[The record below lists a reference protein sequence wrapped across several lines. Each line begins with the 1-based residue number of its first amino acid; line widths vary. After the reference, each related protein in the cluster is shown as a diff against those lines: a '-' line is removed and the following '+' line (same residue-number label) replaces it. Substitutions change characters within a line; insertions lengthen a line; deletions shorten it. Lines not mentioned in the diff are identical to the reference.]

1 MVLQLTANARRL
13 SSAGPGDGAPWRLRA
28 AWLLAAAL
36 VVLAA
41 CAPAAGGRPVPAVTA
56 AAVPVTG
63 VPVALAPTSAPAV
76 QVETVK
82 YAAGTSVSSA
92 GVFIGIER
100 GYYREVGLEIE
111 IVPFSNAAEMIQ
123 PIAASQVDVANA
135 DTGAGIFNALA
146 RGLPLR
152 FVADGNHTEPG
163 HSSLAWVVRKDL
175 VDSGAI
181 RDLPDLRGKRLS
193 PIARGS
199 LVDSLGYR
207 TLARAGLQ
215 PSDVEIEYVTFT
227 DVLPAL
233 ANQALDAAILNEP
246 LVTSVVEQGLGVRW
260 RGMDDLFGTF
270 QSTLIIYSPTMTT
283 QRQDVGRRFMV
294 GYLRSLRDYQ
304 DAFNDG
310 RDLDA
315 VIAILTKY
323 TAIKDPAVYRKIVVP
338 AFDPNGQMNVQSIKD
353 LQQWYVDNGFVQTP
367 VALDAFFDTSY
378 LDHALGSVGRR

>member
-1 MVLQLTANARRL
+1 MSQSTRRL
-13 SSAGPGDGAPWRLRA
+13 SRRRFVLGAGAPG
-28 AWLLAAAL
+28 LLVAAL
-36 VVLAA
+36 LAA
-41 CAPAAGGRPVPAVTA
+41 CAPAAGGRPAPTAGTA
-56 AAVPVTG
+56 AAPT
-63 VPVALAPTSAPAV
+63 TSAPAV
-76 QVETVK
+76 AAPTSAAAAQTETIK

-175 VDSGAI
+175 IDSGAV
-181 RDLPDLRGKRLS
+181 RELPDLRGRKVS

-215 PSDVEIEYVTFT
+215 PSDVEIEYVTFA

-233 ANQALDAAILNEP
+233 GNQALDAAILNEP
-246 LVTSVVEQGLGVRW
+246 LVTSAVEQGLGVRW

-270 QSTLIIYSPTMTT
+270 QSTLIIYSPTMVT
-283 QRQDVGRRFMV
+283 QRQDAGRRFMV

-304 DAFNDG
+304 DAFNG
-310 RDLDA
+310 GKDLDA
-315 VIAILTKY
+315 VLAILTKY

-338 AFDPNGQMNVQSIKD
+338 AFDTNGQMNAQSIKD
-353 LQQWYVDNGFVQTP
+353 LQQWYVENGFVQTP
-367 VALDAFFDTSY
+367 VALDEYFDTSY
-378 LDHALGSVGRR
+378 LEHALGVVGRR

>member
-1 MVLQLTANARRL
+1 MAFQPALNDWLPIAVAVRASVCGALPAV
-13 SSAGPGDGAPWRLRA
+13 GPLV
-28 AWLLAAAL
+28 AAL
-36 VVLAA
+36 LLAA
-41 CAPAAGGRPVPAVTA
+41 CAPAAGGRPAVVATATA
-56 AAVPVTG
+56 APATSAP
-63 VPVALAPTSAPAV
+63 AAAPTSAPAAGP
-76 QVETVK
+76 ETIK

-92 GVFIGIER
+92 GVFIGIDR

-175 VDSGAI
+175 VDSGAV
-181 RDLPDLRGKRLS
+181 RELPDLRGRKLS

-246 LVTSVVEQGLGVRW
+246 LVTSAVEQGLGVRW

-270 QSTLIIYSPTMTT
+270 QGTLIIYSPTMVT
-283 QRQDVGRRFMV
+283 QRQDAGRRFMV
-294 GYLRSLRDYQ
+294 GYLRSLRDYL
-304 DAFNDG
+304 DAFNG
-310 RDLDA
+310 GKDLDA
-315 VIAILTKY
+315 VLAILTKY

-338 AFDPNGQMNVQSIKD
+338 AFDANGQMNPQSIKD
-353 LQQWYVDNGFVQTP
+353 LQQWYVENGFVQTP
-367 VALDAFFDTSY
+367 VALDEFFDTSY
-378 LDHALGSVGRR
+378 LEHALGIVGRR

>member
-1 MVLQLTANARRL
+1 MKDWFVCVVAAR
-13 SSAGPGDGAPWRLRA
+13 AGAWRAILVVA
-28 AWLLAAAL
+28 LLLAAL
-36 VVLAA
+36 LLAA
-41 CAPAAGGRPVPAVTA
+41 CAPATSGRPA
-56 AAVPVTG
+56 AATA
-63 VPVALAPTSAPAV
+63 VAPTTSAPAV
-76 QVETVK
+76 AAPTSVAAAVTETIK

-152 FVADGNHTEPG
+152 FVADGTHTEPD

-175 VDSGAI
+175 IESGAV
-181 RDLPDLRGKRLS
+181 RELPDLRGRKLS

-215 PSDVEIEYVTFT
+215 PSDVEIEYVTFA

-233 ANQALDAAILNEP
+233 GNQALDAAILNEP
-246 LVTSVVEQGLGVRW
+246 LVTSAVEQGLGVRW

-270 QSTLIIYSPTMTT
+270 QSTLIIYSPTMVT
-283 QRQDVGRRFMV
+283 QRQDAGRRFMV

-304 DAFNDG
+304 DAFNG
-310 RDLDA
+310 GKDLDA
-315 VIAILTKY
+315 VLAILTKY

-338 AFDPNGQMNVQSIKD
+338 AFDANGQMNAQSIKD
-353 LQQWYVDNGFVQTP
+353 LQQWYVENGFVQTP
-367 VALDAFFDTSY
+367 VALDEFFDTSY
-378 LDHALGSVGRR
+378 LEHALGIVGRR